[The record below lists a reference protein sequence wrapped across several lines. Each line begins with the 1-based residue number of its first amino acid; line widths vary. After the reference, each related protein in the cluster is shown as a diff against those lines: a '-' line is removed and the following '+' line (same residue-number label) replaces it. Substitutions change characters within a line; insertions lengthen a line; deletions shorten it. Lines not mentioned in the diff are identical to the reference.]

1 MARCINCL
9 KELELFRGLEKQ
21 EFVNVCLA
29 ATKKTIEKGS
39 YLFNQGE
46 PADTLYLI
54 KAGKLKLVQLTE
66 GGREI
71 IVDILGSGEVLGE
84 TILFQK
90 GDYLYGAQAIETT
103 KVCSF
108 SLAQFETLIR
118 NNPAF
123 AVKIISHLGQ
133 KLYEF
138 VRLAGEITGVSAREK
153 LLHILHRLADEHG
166 RPLDS
171 GMLIELE
178 LTQQELADMVGISR
192 VKVAQIIS
200 ELKDNGI
207 IEREGKY
214 YLLKSDPCLQKN
226 FLDVKMHKL

>member
-29 ATKKTIEKGS
+29 ATKKIIEKGG

-46 PADTLYLI
+46 PADTLYLV
-54 KAGKLKLVQLTE
+54 KAGKLKLVQLTD

-71 IVDILGSGEVLGE
+71 IVDILGPGEVLGE
-84 TILFQK
+84 TVLFQR
-90 GDYLYGAQAIETT
+90 GDYLYSAQAIETT

-108 SLAQFETLIR
+108 SLAQFETMIR
-118 NNPAF
+118 NNPAL

-138 VRLAGEITGVSAREK
+138 VRLAGEVTGTSARER
-153 LLHILHRLADEHG
+153 LLRILHRLADEHG
-166 RPLDS
+166 RQVDS
-171 GMLIELE
+171 GILIELD
-178 LTQQELADMVGISR
+178 LTQQELANMVGISR

-200 ELKDNGI
+200 ELKESGVIQRNG
-207 IEREGKY
+207 KS
-214 YLLKSDPCLQKN
+214 YLLKSDLCLQKH
-226 FLDVKMHKL
+226 FPKGQ